1 MKDEHKDLNIANGK
15 LAKGLLHKF
24 IYSLLV
30 YIDLENVDAS
40 KFQTEETDESNFQEE
55 DASSEEEEEPQ
66 LQTDDTLSEEG
77 TN

>member
-1 MKDEHKDLNIANGK
+1 MKDLNIANGK
-15 LAKGLLHKF
+15 LVKGLLHKF

-40 KFQTEETDESNFQEE
+40 KFQTEATDESNFQEE

-77 TN
+77 TY

>member
-15 LAKGLLHKF
+15 IVKGLLHKF
-24 IYSLLV
+24 TYLFLM

-40 KFQTEETDESNFQEE
+40 KFQTEETDESSFQEE
-55 DASSEEEEEPQ
+55 DASSEEEESQ

-77 TN
+77 TY

>member
-15 LAKGLLHKF
+15 IVKGLLHKF

-40 KFQTEETDESNFQEE
+40 KFQTEETDESSFQEE
-55 DASSEEEEEPQ
+55 DASSEEEESQ

-77 TN
+77 TY

>member
-1 MKDEHKDLNIANGK
+1 MVSLH
-15 LAKGLLHKF
+15 AKGLLHKF
-24 IYSLLV
+24 IYLFLI

-55 DASSEEEEEPQ
+55 DTSSEEEEEPQ

-77 TN
+77 IY